1 MNADYR
7 VSQEIAEILSKFCF
21 SFNNLR
27 LGTILCLKVQNDKFK
42 IMVHKYSHC

>member
-7 VSQEIAEILSKFCF
+7 VPQEIAEIPSKFCF

-27 LGTILCLKVQNDKFK
+27 LGTYYYYVLKFK
-42 IMVHKYSHC
+42 TINLK